1 MGRNYLIVN
10 VDFTREGNYCIIT
23 EYNSSLMKQDTL
35 NFLTYTIAKVI
46 NYMLKH
52 PDTTINHLEQDILEI
67 SHLKDIR
74 HIIHIEE

>member
-1 MGRNYLIVN
+1 
-10 VDFTREGNYCIIT
+10 
-23 EYNSSLMKQDTL
+23 MKQDTL

-74 HIIHIEE
+74 HIIHLEE